1 MQLIRNV
8 VFWLVF
14 YGCAIVNAQQLQ
26 MAAQMQ
32 FTRFDAATN
41 WQSSVGWCSETAV
54 ALPENFR
61 IGIQFG
67 YQTTHEI
74 FDIIG
79 GTGKLAMA
87 LQPLAIIAGWTFAK
101 LPGNASSEV
110 LAAAGAV
117 RLHRDAQRI
126 DLGAIGETEIP
137 AETNWHRQLQL
148 GVRFRREFN
157 RWGVQFGVQS
167 QWMKLQQTVQHWEI
181 TGGIHANLFNL

>member
-1 MQLIRNV
+1 
-8 VFWLVF
+8 
-14 YGCAIVNAQQLQ
+14 

-41 WQSSVGWCSETAV
+41 WQSSVGWRSETAV

-61 IGIQFG
+61 IGLQFG

-79 GTGKLAMA
+79 GTGKLAVA
-87 LQPLAIIAGWTFAK
+87 LLPLAIIAGCTFAK

-126 DLGAIGETEIP
+126 DLGAIGELNSGRNKLAP
-137 AETNWHRQLQL
+137 ATATGRSFSAGVQPVGCAIWRAVAVDETSTNGSTL
-148 GVRFRREFN
+148 GNN
-157 RWGVQFGVQS
+157 RWDSCEFIQF
-167 QWMKLQQTVQHWEI
+167 I
-181 TGGIHANLFNL
+181 NICF